1 MCEEIKVAP
10 YSFLK
15 SGKFELASLT
25 SIGSIFQYQITLRLK
40 KTTNHFYQMM
50 NLVCVINFFHISSS
64 LRAGSPRAE

>member
-15 SGKFELASLT
+15 SGKFKLASLN